1 MTQEAT
7 RSSPQMKNHNWTS
20 RTHVGEEVVS
30 PPRVSVA
37 GLNPAQ
43 LCIRPATSQR
53 GYTAGGIG
61 RLVPP
66 YIKYQ
71 RRKSSKLPTLL
82 WIAREWHWGPRG
94 ASVDGGGMIPEAVI
108 RGACVAPMCTDAVR
122 SSLCTADVA
131 LM

>member
-1 MTQEAT
+1 
-7 RSSPQMKNHNWTS
+7 MKNHNWTS

-94 ASVDGGGMIPEAVI
+94 ASVDGGGMIPERLFEALV
-108 RGACVAPMCTDAVR
+108 
-122 SSLCTADVA
+122 SHLCARTRLDLPFVQRM
-131 LM
+131 LHSCDPPIGKNCRR